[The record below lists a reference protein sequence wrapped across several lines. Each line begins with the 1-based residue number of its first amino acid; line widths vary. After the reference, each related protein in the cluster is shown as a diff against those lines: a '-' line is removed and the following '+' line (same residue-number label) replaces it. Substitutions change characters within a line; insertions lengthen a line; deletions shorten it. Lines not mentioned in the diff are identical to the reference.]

1 MMGMNAATGRA
12 VSGADHIRQSLADI
26 LSTPVGTRVMRRD
39 YGSLIPE
46 LIDQPL
52 NSASLLRLYSA
63 TVTAIA
69 QWEPRIKITGV
80 TRQVGSDGKA
90 YIDIEGIIKESG
102 QAGTFNVPVGGA

>member
-1 MMGMNAATGRA
+1 MGMNAATGRA

-52 NSASLLRLYSA
+52 NSANLLRLYSA

-80 TRQVGSDGKA
+80 TRQVTPDGKA
-90 YIDIEGIIKESG
+90 VIDIEGVIKESG
-102 QAGTFNVPVGGA
+102 QAGTFSVPVGGA

>member
-1 MMGMNAATGRA
+1 MGMNANTGRTL
-12 VSGADHIRQSLADI
+12 SGADHIRQSLADI

-52 NSASLLRLYSA
+52 NRATLLRLYSA
-63 TVTAIA
+63 TVTAIT

-80 TRQVGSDGKA
+80 TRYVDDDGKA
-90 YIDIEGIIKESG
+90 VLDIEGTIRETG
-102 QAGTFNVPVGGA
+102 QPGAFRVPAGGL